1 MSSIQSNMSS
11 IQSNFFNKIKT
22 KQNKSHEITKEFTMA
37 ILLRQLKLPK
47 PASSEKLFAHVHM
60 QKHEHIDRQTDSM
73 NLQEGLRKT
82 KATLAL
88 LEREAVDVPM
98 GCKNNLSQL

>member
-1 MSSIQSNMSS
+1 
-11 IQSNFFNKIKT
+11 
-22 KQNKSHEITKEFTMA
+22 MA
-37 ILLRQLKLPK
+37 IFLRQLKLPK
-47 PASSEKLFAHVHM
+47 PASSERLFAHVHM

-88 LEREAVDVPM
+88 LEREAVGRSPWVARIIYHNYKRIHSKAM
-98 GCKNNLSQL
+98 LY